1 MIAFAVLGL
10 ALLAAGWFGYGR
22 ITSRRRAISLNW
34 PDGLAAKTT
43 ERYARHYLHSNGW
56 SLQESWFWLG
66 VRIRAAKDGEQLNL
80 LIADPSLLSLQTWIS
95 DANAIASDRNG
106 IVTLMAYGFAP
117 AIFKSFYCPKNVLLI
132 APNQM
137 DHLVE
142 LLRERR
148 LANAD
153 DARQRQERALQMPA
167 KSGNDD

>member
-1 MIAFAVLGL
+1 
-10 ALLAAGWFGYGR
+10 
-22 ITSRRRAISLNW
+22 
-34 PDGLAAKTT
+34 
-43 ERYARHYLHSNGW
+43 
-56 SLQESWFWLG
+56 LQESWFWLG